1 MAKDDYHVLAC
12 AILSYLYSCLKK
24 GREPDLNMYDA
35 DALNIE
41 HAYWGYI
48 IRHLYESGY
57 VEGVAVIQGK
67 TSGAKIMPG
76 FMITPAGIEYL
87 QDNSKMKSAR
97 EILLTLKSFAPELLA
112 IIKSLF

>member
-12 AILSYLYSCLKK
+12 AILSYLYGCLKK
-24 GREPDLNMYDA
+24 GKEPDQDMYDA
-35 DALNIE
+35 DVLNIE
-41 HAYWGYI
+41 YTYWCYI

-67 TSGAKIMPG
+67 TLGVKILPG

-87 QDNSKMKSAR
+87 QDNSKMKKAR
-97 EILLTLKSFAPELLA
+97 EILLSLKSLAPELLA
-112 IIKSLF
+112 IVKSIF